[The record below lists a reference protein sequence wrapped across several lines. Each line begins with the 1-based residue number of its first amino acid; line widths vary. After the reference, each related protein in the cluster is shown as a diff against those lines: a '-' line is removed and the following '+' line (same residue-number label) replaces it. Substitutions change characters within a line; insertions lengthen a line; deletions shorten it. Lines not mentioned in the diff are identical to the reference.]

1 MKVFGVRI
9 ALLALLIAGLF
20 AGMFPLNPHGSANH
34 LLAEPIEPV
43 VTLDLAAS
51 PADDPDPR
59 NETSISVSPQND
71 QIIVGVSKDIVGGG
85 DPQMRGATR
94 VAYYFSSDGG
104 RTWGNGL
111 LGLETPEKIWGR
123 ATDPSVAADL
133 AGNFYICT
141 LMLDNTNFDSSVY
154 VFKSTDSGRTFG
166 DPSPVVLDIA
176 TPKPRLIDKCYM
188 TVDTS
193 PSSQF
198 KNSVYAVWTM
208 RALQDSGLDL
218 SVIKSAYR
226 RPGDAGFSEGKII
239 SHAGIMMGASVA
251 TGPNGELYSAW
262 IGLPA
267 QVLLFNA
274 STDGGVTF
282 LPSEVTT
289 ADVNIH
295 YLVGSLEEPSPA
307 LRISG
312 MQRMHSY
319 PVLDV
324 DRSNGP
330 NRGSIY
336 VAWAETTNH
345 RDADIFVEKLP
356 PPNGG
361 NPQHSLPLRVNNG
374 GSGADQFF
382 PWLSVDPTNGWVEV
396 GFYDRRDDPFNQL
409 NNMYLAR
416 STDGGASFSENTRV
430 SAVSSDPRIQSQV
443 GGAFGSLIGL
453 GDYLGIVAMRG
464 KTHLFWAD
472 TRRGKQDIFYG
483 QVDFNGPGGGGGNGL
498 AYDSCQSARA
508 IQSIPFEDTLD
519 TTSATSSPDDP
530 ASCAGSSTSNTVWY
544 SITPS
549 TNTVYAID
557 TRLSSFNT
565 VASVFTGSCGSLT
578 LIACNDDFGAASN
591 ESDRSLLTFAASA
604 GVTYL
609 IEISGKGTGGTSQL
623 RVGFPTITEAEYVVD
638 GVNPPFLTVRGAG
651 FPGNAAVS
659 VQPPNGDAEVLAT
672 TVGGS
677 QGDGTATFLTAN
689 RKKLKKLI
697 KANKTVMIKVVPSN
711 GIGLESGTF
720 LFRR

>member
-1 MKVFGVRI
+1 MKMFSVRI
-9 ALLALLIAGLF
+9 ALVALLLAGII
-20 AGMFPLNPHGSANH
+20 GLNPPGSANP
-34 LLAEPIEPV
+34 LLSESSEPV
-43 VTLDLAAS
+43 ITLDLAAS

-59 NETSISVSPQND
+59 NETSIAVSPQND

-85 DPQMRGATR
+85 DPQVRGATR

-111 LGLETPEKIWGR
+111 LGLETPEKFWGR
-123 ATDPSVAADL
+123 ASDPSVAADL
-133 AGNFYICT
+133 AGNFYVCA

-154 VFKSTDSGRTFG
+154 VFKSTDAGRTFG

-176 TPKPRLIDKCYM
+176 NPHPRLIDKCYM

-198 KNSVYAVWTM
+198 KNSVYAVWTTK
-208 RALQDSGLDL
+208 ALQDSGLDL
-218 SVIKSAYR
+218 SVIRSSYR
-226 RPGDAGFSEGKII
+226 RPGDAGFSEGKTI
-239 SHAGIMMGASVA
+239 SHAGIMMGASLA

-267 QVLLFNA
+267 QVILFNA

-282 LPSEVTT
+282 LPSNVTT

-295 YLVGSLEEPSPA
+295 NLVGSLEDPNPA

-324 DRSNGP
+324 DRSSGP

-345 RDADIFVEKLP
+345 RDADILVVKLP

-361 NPQHSLPLRVNNG
+361 DPQHSSPLRVNND

-396 GFYDRRDDPFNQL
+396 GFYDRRDDPNDFL

-416 STDGGASFSENTRV
+416 STDGGVSFSENTRV

-453 GDYLGIVAMRG
+453 GDYLGVVATRG
-464 KTHLFWAD
+464 KAHMFWAD
-472 TRRGKQDIFYG
+472 TRRGKQDVFYG
-483 QVDFNGPGGGGGNGL
+483 QIDFNGPGGGGGGGNGP
-498 AYDSCQSARA
+498 ANDRCQSARA
-508 IQSIPFEDTLD
+508 IQSIPYEDTLD

-530 ASCAGSSTSNTVWY
+530 ASCAGSGTSNTVWY

-549 TNTVYAID
+549 ANTVYAVD

-578 LIACNDDFGAASN
+578 LVACNDNFGASSN
-591 ESDRSLLTFAASA
+591 ETDRSLLTFTASA

-609 IEISGKGTGGTSQL
+609 IEVSGKGSGGTSHL
-623 RVGFPTITEAEYVVD
+623 KVGFPTITEVEYVND

-651 FPGNAAVS
+651 FPGNSAVS

-672 TVGGS
+672 TVAGS

-697 KANKTVMIKVVPSN
+697 KANKTVTIKVVPAN
-711 GIGLESGTF
+711 GIGSESGTF